1 MSFADY
7 ISKFPQRWHC
17 SSLGELLDFKNG
29 INFSANQKGE
39 GVLTVDVLN
48 MYGDQLNVLTDNL
61 YRVDVQLQKDKLL
74 QKGDIL
80 FVRSSVKES
89 GVGWPA
95 MFDGCDEPVTYCGF
109 IIRGQPIQ
117 KNFDPRFLIYY
128 LRQPQVRQQMV
139 ASSGKTAITNISQER
154 LKPLIVPLPSLEEQR
169 RIAAILDKADAV
181 RRKRKEAIALTE
193 ELLRSAFLDMF
204 GDPVTNPKGWDV
216 LPMHEV
222 IQTIEAGWS
231 ANGEDRRCESDE
243 WGVLKI
249 SAVTSGRFQVNEHK
263 VVEEILP
270 NKSLI
275 IPSKGD
281 LLFSRANTRELVA
294 ATCLVDKNCE
304 RLFLPDKLWRIKP
317 KPKFANTEYLKFLLS
332 NPKYRSLIARKATG
346 TSGSMLNVSQAKL
359 LEMYAPIPDLQ
370 KQRCFAEVVWQI
382 FGMREQHEL
391 TTIESNSMFNSLL
404 QKAFRGE
411 L

>member
-1 MSFADY
+1 MKIAGITFDLPNGWKIARCEDIIDVRDGTHDTPKY
-7 ISKFPQRWHC
+7 ISSGYPLVTSKNLKPD
-17 SSLGELLDFKNG
+17 GIDF
-29 INFSANQKGE
+29 S
-39 GVLTVDVLN
+39 TVSYISEKDHFEISK
-48 MYGDQLNVLTDNL
+48 
-61 YRVDVQLQKDKLL
+61 RSKVDR
-74 QKGDIL
+74 GDIL
-80 FVRSSVKES
+80 FAMIGTIGNPVIVDVDTQFSIKNVALFKFSESSIDAKY
-89 GVGWPA
+89 
-95 MFDGCDEPVTYCGF
+95 F
-109 IIRGQPIQ
+109 
-117 KNFDPRFLIYY
+117 KY
-128 LRQPQVRQQMV
+128 LLE
-139 ASSGKTAITNISQER
+139 T
-154 LKPLIVPLPSLEEQR
+154 PLIKRQLNSEQRGGTQQFVSLKVLRNMLIPYPTPQEQR

-204 GDPVTNPKGWDV
+204 GDPVTNPKGWEV

-263 VVEEILP
+263 VVEELLP

-304 RLFLPDKLWRIKP
+304 RLFLPDKLWRIQP

-359 LEMYAPIPDLQ
+359 LEMYAPIPPLKMQ
-370 KQRCFAEVVWQI
+370 KCFAELVWQT
-382 FGMREQHEL
+382 FGMGEQYKL
-391 TTIESNSMFNSLL
+391 ATIEANSMFNSLL
-404 QKAFRGE
+404 QRAFRGE

>member
-1 MSFADY
+1 MIQFVAIGKVADVNPA
-7 ISKFPQRWHC
+7 IPKE
-17 SSLGELLDFKNG
+17 LGNLLDNVVTFLPMAAVSEEG
-29 INFSANQKGE
+29 RITIPEQRLIGEVIKGYRYFE
-39 GVLTVDVLN
+39 QGDVLLAKITPCMENGKAAFVEDIPHKIGFGSTEFHVVRPSSEIDGRYLFYMLWNPIFRGIAEQN
-48 MYGDQLNVLTDNL
+48 MTGTAGQKRVPTD
-61 YRVDVQLQKDKLL
+61 
-74 QKGDIL
+74 
-80 FVRSSVKES
+80 
-89 GVGWPA
+89 
-95 MFDGCDEPVTYCGF
+95 F
-109 IIRGQPIQ
+109 IKRYKIP
-117 KNFDPRFLIYY
+117 FP
-128 LRQPQVRQQMV
+128 
-139 ASSGKTAITNISQER
+139 
-154 LKPLIVPLPSLEEQR
+154 PLEKQR
-169 RIAAILDKADAV
+169 CIAAVLDKADAV

-204 GDPVTNPKGWDV
+204 GDPVTNPKGWEI

-263 VVEEILP
+263 VVENLLS
-270 NKSLI
+270 NKSLV

-317 KPKFANTEYLKFLLS
+317 KPQFANTEYLKFLLS

-359 LEMYAPIPDLQ
+359 LEMYAPIPPLKMQ
-370 KQRCFAEVVWQI
+370 KRFAELVWQT
-382 FGMREQHEL
+382 FEMKEQYEL
-391 TTIESNSMFNSLL
+391 ATIEVNSMFNSLL
-404 QKAFRGE
+404 QRAFRGE